1 MPGCNAKLTVRTKCT
16 MGPMLSFPHH
26 SYGQRIKAR
35 TSNCFQTYPNTPFL
49 MYQLEKSPVDSLE
62 VGRHHQK

>member
-1 MPGCNAKLTVRTKCT
+1 